1 MSEAQNRKWY
11 SWVTP
16 QTFIYIMGAIVATV
30 VFWQRTQDSWDKV
43 KRMEETV
50 NRQWQLQREMND
62 KTLKELQ
69 GIKDWIEHRR
79 GYEQALKDYEIKP

>member
-1 MSEAQNRKWY
+1 
-11 SWVTP
+11 
-16 QTFIYIMGAIVATV
+16 
-30 VFWQRTQDSWDKV
+30 
-43 KRMEETV
+43 MEETV

-69 GIKDWIEHRR
+69 GIKDWIEHRK